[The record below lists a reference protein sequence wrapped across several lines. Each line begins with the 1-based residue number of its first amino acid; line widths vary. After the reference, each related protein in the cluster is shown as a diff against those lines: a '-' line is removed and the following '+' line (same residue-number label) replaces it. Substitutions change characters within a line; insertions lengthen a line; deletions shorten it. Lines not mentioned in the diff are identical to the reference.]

1 MDNRG
6 RMMAVAI
13 ARNNNDEFDSSKPVP
28 LFNAIGKAGINIDR
42 DWDVTADGERFL
54 FNVNDAPATESAS
67 DLTLIQNWDDELKR
81 LVPREHQ

>member
-1 MDNRG
+1 M
-6 RMMAVAI
+6 
-13 ARNNNDEFDSSKPVP
+13 
-28 LFNAIGKAGINIDR
+28 GKAGINIDR